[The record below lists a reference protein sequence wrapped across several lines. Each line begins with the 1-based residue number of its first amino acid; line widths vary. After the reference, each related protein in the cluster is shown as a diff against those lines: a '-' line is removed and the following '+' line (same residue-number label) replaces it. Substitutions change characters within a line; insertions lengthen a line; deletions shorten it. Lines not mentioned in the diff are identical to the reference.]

1 MKGYRVFTQ
10 DMMGYESDEAIYT
23 TNYQLA
29 VKVFN
34 KQLKKV
40 MREND
45 IIIDKSDFGDIKS
58 DFKKWSF
65 FKDNKESQVDIV
77 CMKAPYIIHKRGKRL
92 TASVYFDYR
101 CSYEYEERDTGEELV
116 VIEEIEIIN

>member
-29 VKVFN
+29 VKAFN
-34 KQLKKV
+34 KCLKKSIKNNNV
-40 MREND
+40 
-45 IIIDKSDFGDIKS
+45 ITDKSDFGDIKS

-65 FKDNKESQVDIV
+65 FKNNKESPVEIV
-77 CMKAPYIIHKRGKRL
+77 CMKAPYIVHKRGKRL

-101 CSYEYEERDTGEELV
+101 CSYEYEEHDTGEELV
-116 VIEEIEIIN
+116 IIEEIEIIN